1 LAPVAPRAF
10 VALPGL
16 PSLRAGFGAGRA
28 SLRCWTAERS
38 GCVARIP
45 TSRMIDAWMTAL
57 AARGETRAAASASTL
72 ALASILGAV

>member
-1 LAPVAPRAF
+1 MPVVPRAF
-10 VALPGL
+10 VALPGV

-28 SLRCWTAERS
+28 SLRCWAAQRS

-57 AARGETRAAASASTL
+57 AARGETMAAASASTH
-72 ALASILGAV
+72 ALARTLTEV

>member
-1 LAPVAPRAF
+1 MPVVPRAF
-10 VALPGL
+10 VALPGV

-28 SLRCWTAERS
+28 SLRRWTAERS

-57 AARGETRAAASASTL
+57 AARGQTRAAALASTL
-72 ALASILGAV
+72 ALARTLGGM